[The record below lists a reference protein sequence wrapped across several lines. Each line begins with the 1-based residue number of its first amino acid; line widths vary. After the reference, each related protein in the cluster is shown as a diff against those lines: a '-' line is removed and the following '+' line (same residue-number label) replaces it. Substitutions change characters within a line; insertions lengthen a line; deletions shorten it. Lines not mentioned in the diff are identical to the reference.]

1 MSFLSNTRALLAR
14 ISRASALSGL
24 YLLFL
29 TALGVSAD
37 VLVRKLFGIAF
48 VGTDELGGY
57 VMAIATSWA
66 LSYAFLEGAHIRVN
80 VIHMTLRPAPKAWLD
95 ILAAAVTAVIIGLL
109 AWQVWIIAFESWE
122 FDAVS
127 NTPLR
132 LPLWIPQFMFLGGIV
147 LFLLS
152 AVVVL
157 LESLSHAIHGRYEQ
171 ASSLSEEQGQ
181 VEEYTS

>member
-1 MSFLSNTRALLAR
+1 MSFLSHTRALLAR
-14 ISRASALSGL
+14 LSRASALSGL

-29 TALGVSAD
+29 TAMAVSAD

-80 VIHMTLRPAPKAWLD
+80 VIHMTLAPAPKAWLD
-95 ILAAAVTAVIIGLL
+95 VLAAAVTAIVVGLL
-109 AWQVWIIAFESWE
+109 AWQVWLVAFESWE

-132 LPLWIPQFMFLGGIV
+132 LPLWIPQFMFLAGIV
-147 LFLLS
+147 LFLIS

-157 LESLSHAIHGRYEQ
+157 LESLGHAARGHYAE
-171 ASSLSEEQGQ
+171 ASLLSEERPH

>member
-1 MSFLSNTRALLAR
+1 MSFLTNTRLRLAR
-14 ISRASALSGL
+14 ISRASALAGL
-24 YLLFL
+24 YLMLF

-57 VMAIATSWA
+57 AMALATSWA

-80 VIHMTLRPAPKAWLD
+80 VIHMTLRPAAKAWLD
-95 ILAAAVTAVIIGLL
+95 VLAACVTALIIGVL
-109 AWQVWIIAFESWE
+109 AWQVWIVAFESWE

-132 LPLWIPQFMFLGGIV
+132 LPLWIPQYLFLGGIV

-152 AVVVL
+152 AVVVF
-157 LESLSHAIHGRYEQ
+157 LESLGLAARGRYEA
-171 ASSLSEEQGQ
+171 ASALAEEQNQ

>member
-1 MSFLSNTRALLAR
+1 MPFLSNTRVVLAR
-14 ISRASALSGL
+14 LSRGSALAGL
-24 YLLFL
+24 YLLLL

-57 VMAIATSWA
+57 AMAIATSWA

-95 ILAAAVTAVIIGLL
+95 VLAAAVTALIVGLL
-109 AWQVWIIAFESWE
+109 AWQVWILAFESWE

-157 LESLSHAIHGRYEQ
+157 LESLGHAIHGRYEQ
-171 ASSLSEEQGQ
+171 ASSLSEEKGPL
-181 VEEYTS
+181 EEYTS

>member
-1 MSFLSNTRALLAR
+1 MSFLSNVRAGLTRL
-14 ISRASALSGL
+14 SRASALSGL

-29 TALGVSAD
+29 VALAVSAD
-37 VLVRKLFGIAF
+37 VIVRKLFGIAF

-80 VIHMTLRPAPKAWLD
+80 VIHLTMAPAPKAWLD
-95 ILAAAVTAVIIGLL
+95 VLAAAVTALIVGLL
-109 AWQVWIIAFESWE
+109 AWHVWILAFESWE
-122 FDAVS
+122 FDVVS

-132 LPLWIPQFMFLGGIV
+132 LPLWIPQFMFLAGIV
-147 LFLLS
+147 LFLAS
-152 AVVVL
+152 AVVVM
-157 LESLSHAIHGRYEQ
+157 LESLGHALQGRYAQ
-171 ASSLSEEQGQ
+171 ASSLSEERAQ